1 MYSMVNAFFLN
12 EHSDSPSM
20 FQKLAS
26 KKLIAHCDKR
36 FEVERCTG
44 IAWVQIPYGP
54 EFFSGP
60 IYNYLFQ

>member
-12 EHSDSPSM
+12 EHSDSPPM

-36 FEVERCTG
+36 FEVERYTG
-44 IAWVQIPYGP
+44 IAEVMGTNPVRA
-54 EFFSGP
+54 
-60 IYNYLFQ
+60 

>member
-12 EHSDSPSM
+12 EDSDSPSM

-36 FEVERCTG
+36 FEVSSN
-44 IAWVQIPYGP
+44 Q
-54 EFFSGP
+54 
-60 IYNYLFQ
+60 